1 MSVEG
6 ERDPQAVLGSGW
18 VARELEEEFP
28 RLGLTT
34 LVLPFRPVRSPR
46 AVKQRMRDMSSRFRG
61 ADAVTMRQSPVPWA
75 YRVFYRHI
83 GLDPDHTRTPV
94 EEAAV
99 ERLLRGEFRSQN
111 LLDDALTISL
121 IETGVAILALDSDRV
136 EGTLGVRTAGAGER
150 LGRTELAPGLA
161 PGRLV
166 IADER
171 SPLAILF
178 GELAPAHGVSDRT
191 ERVTLVAVRVGG
203 VPEIHVEE
211 SLWSCVEVL
220 RS

>member
-1 MSVEG
+1 MSVGGGRESQG
-6 ERDPQAVLGSGW
+6 VLAAGW

-28 RLGLTT
+28 RLGLLT
-34 LVLPFRPVRSPR
+34 LALPFRPERSPR

-61 ADAVTMRQSPVPWA
+61 ADAVTMRQNPVPWA

-121 IETGVAILALDSDRV
+121 IETGVPIVALDSERL
-136 EGTLGVRTAGAGER
+136 EGTLGVRAAVAGER

-161 PGRLV
+161 AGRLV

-171 SPLAILF
+171 SPLAVLF
-178 GELAPAHGVSDRT
+178 GELAPGHGVSDRS
-191 ERVTLVAVRVGG
+191 EHVTLAAVRVGG

>member
-6 ERDPQAVLGSGW
+6 ERDSQAVLGSGW
-18 VARELEEEFP
+18 VTRELEEEFP

-34 LVLPFRPVRSPR
+34 LVLPFRPLRSPR

-150 LGRTELAPGLA
+150 LGRTELAPSLA

-178 GELAPAHGVSDRT
+178 GELAPGHGVSDRT

-211 SLWSCVEVL
+211 SLWSCLEVL